1 MRTKSQVEQQACRR
15 LAIGMYSKLP
25 RELRDIVY
33 GYAIKEPFLIRVP
46 DFQQLKN
53 AEVPSTKRIYS
64 QFYVGVE
71 VAREVAEYYYSKQYI
86 IAKFQTLRETLTQDV
101 FHLGVK
107 PYMHTREL
115 HVLINNDKISGCLVK
130 EAGADAN
137 GRLIEN
143 VYVENCIAQE
153 KGNLDDLYQKLEAGF
168 ALFKGEREP
177 SLLKLRIIIKMS
189 GYSHAYYEHTQ
200 EGVTAMRDYER
211 RFMNML
217 ETIRKPVYDMI
228 HAGCNVEVKFEKEMI
243 SAVDRYWGD
252 GTDSGI
258 ESDSDEETDIY
269 MRLNLTPALFHLS
282 KEEWEKEKAT
292 NVYIHGR
299 YNPKSHYKSHI
310 LLRYTRINKHYQMD
324 FARNLAEY
332 RARWGYTSFE
342 KLLHVGKYIYGPEDG
357 SDGKS
362 EDSGG
367 YSMPWHRNSS
377 AYSDSE
383 RPDGWTHW
391 SEEDEDY
398 EDGDVGRHS
407 DDSLD
412 EWAMAQIA

>member
-1 MRTKSQVEQQACRR
+1 
-15 LAIGMYSKLP
+15 MYAKLP
-25 RELRDIVY
+25 RELRDIIY
-33 GYAIKEPFLIRVP
+33 EYAIKERILHRVP
-46 DFQQLKN
+46 DFPQRKN
-53 AEVPSTKRIYS
+53 AEVPSIQRIYS
-64 QFYVGVE
+64 QHYVGVE
-71 VAREVAEYYYSKQYI
+71 VAREAAEYYYSQQHI
-86 IAKFQTLRETLTQDV
+86 IAKFQTLRETLTRDI

-107 PYMHTREL
+107 PYMHIRTL
-115 HVLINNDKISGCLVK
+115 HVRINNDKISGCLVK

-153 KGNLDDLYQKLEAGF
+153 KGNLNDLYQKLEAGF
-168 ALFKGEREP
+168 ALFKGKREP

-189 GYSHAYYEHTQ
+189 GYSNAYYEHTQ

-211 RFMNML
+211 RFINML

-228 HAGCNVEVKFEKEMI
+228 HAGCNVEVKFEKEVI

-258 ESDSDEETDIY
+258 GSDSDEDTDVY
-269 MRLNLTPALFHLS
+269 MRLDLTPALFHLS
-282 KEEWEKEKAT
+282 KEDWEKEKAT